1 MSRPY
6 DRQIRFAG
14 IGQKGQAK
22 LQKARVVLVGLGA
35 IGSVLAERIT
45 RAGVGFLR
53 LIDRDFVEPENLHSQ
68 ALYDEED
75 AKQCLPKAIAA
86 ERRLRALNSEVTI
99 EALVVDLN
107 PENAEELLTDADLI
121 ADGTDNF
128 ETRFLINDV
137 CVKSRTPWIYSSAV
151 ESYGTTMTIRPGE
164 TPCLRCLYPELPTP
178 GTLPTCETSGLLGSI
193 PSTIASIASAE
204 ALKLLVG
211 GGTPNP
217 GLLYLDLW
225 EGQWKAF
232 PVKRRMDCPTCAL
245 GRFEY
250 LDAQGETM
258 AATLCGRD
266 AVQLRCAHS
275 KALDLVA
282 LAARLR
288 SAGDVRLNE
297 YLLQFRDEGIEIVLF
312 ADGRAI
318 IKGASNVSTA
328 RRWYAK
334 YIGL

>member
-1 MSRPY
+1 MARY

-14 IGQKGQAK
+14 IGHQGQAK
-22 LQKARVVLVGLGA
+22 LQKARVVLIGLGA
-35 IGSVLAERIT
+35 IGSVFAERMT

-75 AKQCLPKAIAA
+75 AQQCLPKAIAA
-86 ERRLRALNSEVTI
+86 ERKLRALNSEVTI
-99 EALVVDLN
+99 EALVGDLTS
-107 PENAEELLTDADLI
+107 ENAEELLSDADLI

-151 ESYGTTMTIRPGE
+151 ESYGATMTIRPGE
-164 TPCLRCLYPELPTP
+164 TPCLRCLYPELPPP
-178 GTLPTCETSGLLGSI
+178 GTLPTCETSGLLSSI

-204 ALKLLVG
+204 ALKLLVE

-217 GLLYLDLW
+217 GLLYINLW
-225 EGQWKAF
+225 EGQWKTF
-232 PVKRRMDCPTCAL
+232 SVKRRTDCPTCAL

-250 LDAQGETM
+250 LNAQREAR
-258 AATLCGRD
+258 AAVLCGRD
-266 AVQLRCAHS
+266 AVQIRPV
-275 KALDLVA
+275 KAPDLAA
-282 LAARLR
+282 LASRLR
-288 SAGDVRLNE
+288 SVGDVRLNA
-297 YLLQFRDEGIEIVLF
+297 YLLQFRDRGIEIVLF

-318 IKGASNVSTA
+318 IKGASDLSTA
-328 RRWYAK
+328 RRVFAK